1 MAVLTP
7 FAAVPLVSVPVVV
20 APAQLIVES
29 AAAGELTLIVKLQL
43 CPPKVMAKLAVPE
56 LAGVPVM
63 VYVTLPLPLAKVP
76 AAKEAVRPVTPVEAT
91 FCALYKPALPPV

>member
-7 FAAVPLVSVPVVV
+7 LAAVPLVSVPVVV
-20 APAQLIVES
+20 APLQLRVPT
-29 AAAGELTLIVKLQL
+29 APATFTVKLQF

-63 VYVTLPLPLAKVP
+63 V
-76 AAKEAVRPVTPVEAT
+76 
-91 FCALYKPALPPV
+91 